1 MSGIHTEV
9 VSPEHEYTRSDSPWI
24 IERPESAYWRLLHY
38 ISGGGMSTFGRTV
51 RQEEARIRQRRFLVV
66 FAVLAVLWL
75 ALLVF

>member
-9 VSPEHEYTRSDSPWI
+9 VSPEHEYTRSECPWI
-24 IERPESAYWRLLHY
+24 IEQPESAYWRLIHY

-51 RQEEARIRQRRFLVV
+51 RQEEARLRQRRFLVV
-66 FAVLAVLWL
+66 FSVLAVIWL